1 MSKSPS
7 YVSKNVT
14 YIGRNFLPTPGGS
27 KSIPKRKQYYL
38 LSDVQ
43 YGINGK
49 ASKIKTVYQKDA
61 LVKSIIQANKR
72 GYEGARSMTGKT
84 FYFQDVIP
92 IGVSPNR
99 IRKLFAKLGD
109 MGSAMKG
116 LSLEKV
122 MQRRAFVNKGRS
134 IYYKMSPGER
144 EKFPKH
150 WGTHKWHLNNY
161 ETLWDMI
168 AAGKIKTVQQLD
180 DIDRALQV
188 MEYGG
193 KNPKKLIYKVLN
205 GTVKSEQVI
214 YLNNVRTWIYGK
226 KNIGP
231 QKDKINRF
239 LENKVLKGE
248 LTKEVTTKISQGPEN
263 LTKFVSYI
271 KSLFHKK

>member
-14 YIGRNFLPTPGGS
+14 YIGGDFLPTSGGS
-27 KSIPKRKQYYL
+27 KSIAKTKQYYL

-43 YGINGK
+43 YSKDGK
-49 ASKIKTVYQKDA
+49 ASKIKTVYEKGG
-61 LVKSIIQANKR
+61 LMKSVIQANKK

-84 FYFQDVIP
+84 FKYQNLIP

-99 IRKLFAKLGD
+99 LRKLFAKLGD

-116 LSLEKV
+116 LSVEKV
-122 MQRRAFVNKGRS
+122 MQRRVFVDKGRS
-134 IYYKMSPGER
+134 IYYKMTPGEK

-168 AAGKIKTVQQLD
+168 TAGKIKTVQQLD
-180 DIDRALQV
+180 DINYAFMIMD
-188 MEYGG
+188 YGG
-193 KNPKKLIYKVLN
+193 KNPKKLIHKVLN
-205 GTVKSEQVI
+205 GTVQAEQVRRL
-214 YLNNVRTWIYGK
+214 YSLRDWIYGK
-226 KNIGP
+226 ESGSRKE
-231 QKDKINRF
+231 KINRF

-248 LTKEVTTKISQGPEN
+248 LTNEVWKKFNTGPDNQTKVVA
-263 LTKFVSYI
+263 FI
-271 KSLFHKK
+271 KGVFHKK